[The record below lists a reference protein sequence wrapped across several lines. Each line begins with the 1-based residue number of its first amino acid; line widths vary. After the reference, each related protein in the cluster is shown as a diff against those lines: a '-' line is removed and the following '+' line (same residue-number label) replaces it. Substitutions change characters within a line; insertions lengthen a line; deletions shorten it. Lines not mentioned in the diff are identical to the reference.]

1 MLILFFLDVA
11 AENIIQVTQVTHATL
26 NSMPCR
32 GFCFTPPPL
41 PAHSGGYSILTS
53 ESLYQYCHQIFIFKV
68 FLLRYFKQRYMVF
81 IV

>member
-26 NSMPCR
+26 NSMPCG

-41 PAHSGGYSILTS
+41 PHSGGYSILTS
-53 ESLYQYCHQIFIFKV
+53 ESHLIVIK
-68 FLLRYFKQRYMVF
+68 FLFLKFF
-81 IV
+81 F